1 MENRQLVYM
10 LGSILTIGAT
20 LGYIFWSH
28 DLIPDTLV
36 TVPMA
41 SLIAYLDDAIAVVG
55 MIFILRKWK
64 LSIFKKKVKS
74 KTFNIF
80 HTIPLIAIA
89 TSVIFYVFWGV
100 DLIHDAIPFA
110 GHIDDAMIVI
120 LGIYAAG
127 KLRQQFFPKRR

>member
-1 MENRQLVYM
+1 MENRQLVYT

-64 LSIFKKKVKS
+64 LSIFKKKVKT
-74 KTFNIF
+74 KAFNIF

-89 TSVIFYVFWGV
+89 ESVIF
-100 DLIHDAIPFA
+100 
-110 GHIDDAMIVI
+110 
-120 LGIYAAG
+120 
-127 KLRQQFFPKRR
+127 